1 MTAVARLARRPEAA
15 LFAMA
20 LGAYAYFFQG
30 GGWNQ
35 NSRFNLVRAIVEQ
48 RSIVVD
54 DYVQNTGDLAV
65 RDGHNYCDKA
75 PGVSILAVPV
85 YAALHPLASG
95 QRPRGRLI
103 NAAAYLSTVWAVS
116 LPSALAV
123 VMLYRLAVMVG
134 ASPVAA
140 AAVTLA
146 YAFGTLAFPY
156 STLFYGHQLAA
167 SVLILAFGL
176 LAEARDEERPFPA
189 GRVLAAGMLLGA
201 GVAVEYPGA
210 IGLVMVGFYAAIV
223 VRPRRRLVW
232 LFAGAALPGL
242 ALAAYHTAAWGGPL
256 MLPGHFSSDPPR
268 QRGAFMG
275 ITWPSAELAGKI
287 LFSPTRGLLR
297 HAPWLVLWLPGVI
310 ALARRKEFRAE
321 ATACALVPLAYLWF
335 NSSLTTSPTDWRA
348 GWGIGPRHLVATLPF
363 VSLGVAALF
372 ASTDRV
378 RQRLTG
384 VALAVLG
391 LYSIALM
398 LVATAVRP
406 EVPTWY
412 DFPFAEYLL
421 PSFREGA
428 LGINTIPFHSGS
440 VHEQRQAWN
449 LGEKLGLEGLTSLVP
464 LAVYLGLAA
473 WGLARAV
480 RDQRATATS

>member
-1 MTAVARLARRPEAA
+1 VRRPEAI

-48 RSIVVD
+48 HSIVVD
-54 DYVQNTGDLAV
+54 DYVQNTGDLAA

-85 YAALHPLASG
+85 YAAVHPFAGG

-103 NAAAYLSTVWAVS
+103 HAAAYLATVWAVS

-123 VMLYRLAVMVG
+123 VMLYRLALMVG
-134 ASPVAA
+134 AAPGAS
-140 AAVTLA
+140 AAVVIA
-146 YAFGTLAFPY
+146 YAFGTLALPY

-167 SVLILAFGL
+167 AVLIIGFGL
-176 LAEARDEERPFPA
+176 LALARHQGLAFTR
-189 GRVLAAGMLLGA
+189 GRLFAAGMLLGS
-201 GVAVEYPGA
+201 GVAIEYPGA
-210 IGLVMVGFYAAIV
+210 IGLVMVGLYAAVV
-223 VRPRRRLVW
+223 VRPRRQLLWLV
-232 LFAGAALPGL
+232 AGAALPGL
-242 ALAAYHTAAWGGPL
+242 LLAAYHTAAWGGPL

-275 ITWPSAELAGKI
+275 ITWPSPEITGKI

-297 HAPWLVLWLPGVI
+297 HAPWLALWIPGVI
-310 ALARRKEFRAE
+310 ALARRERFRVE
-321 ATACALVPLAYLWF
+321 AAACALVPLAYLWF

-363 VSLGVAALF
+363 YALAVAALF
-372 ASTDRV
+372 ASPRSGTRRV
-378 RQRLTG
+378 AG
-384 VALAVLG
+384 AALGVLG
-391 LYSIALM
+391 AYSIALM
-398 LVATAVRP
+398 FVATAVRP

-412 DFPFAEYLL
+412 DYPYAELL
-421 PSFREGA
+421 WPSFRDGA

-440 VHEQRQAWN
+440 IHEQRQAWN
-449 LGEKLGLEGLTSLVP
+449 VGEKVGLSGLASLVP
-464 LAVYLGLAA
+464 LAVYLALMAA
-473 WGLARAV
+473 AFTRTV
-480 RDQRATATS
+480 RRQGAATTS